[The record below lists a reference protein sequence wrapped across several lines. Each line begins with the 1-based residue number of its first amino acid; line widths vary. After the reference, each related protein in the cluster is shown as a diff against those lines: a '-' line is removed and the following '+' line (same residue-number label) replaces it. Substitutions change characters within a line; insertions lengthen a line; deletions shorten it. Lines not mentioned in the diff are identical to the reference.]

1 MTVRLEHTAAQV
13 IAAIKGSGAIKQAIA
28 DRLGVHRHT
37 IDRYLERYPQA
48 KQAYDDEANRT
59 DDYNETVINWQLHE
73 THAVID
79 ENGQQVKAPT
89 EAAVDMAKWRASRKM
104 RHRGYGD
111 TVVVDIDPATLT
123 FEQLERLHN
132 GEDPMTVIGS
142 GALPLP
148 VPPAAPPKAARTSK
162 SKGKR

>member
-1 MTVRLEHTAAQV
+1 MTPNYQHTAAQV

-37 IDRYLERYPQA
+37 VDRYLERFPA
-48 KQAYDDEANRT
+48 ALEAYQDEANRT

-73 THAVID
+73 TRDITD
-79 ENGQQVKAPT
+79 GQGNTSKVPT

-111 TVVVDIDPATLT
+111 TVVVDIDPATLS

-132 GEDPMTVIGS
+132 GEDPMTVIGA
-142 GALPLP
+142 GATP
-148 VPPAAPPKAARTSK
+148 APPTPAPKPASK
-162 SKGKR
+162 PKRSKRNA